1 MKYRQGRCYCRQND
15 FTVTCGRAGV
25 GSITSIDLR
34 LDGSDKWRLSWIDIS
49 DGSETIRFEMND
61 WFDDYETRRLQ
72 RG

>member
-1 MKYRQGRCYCRQND
+1 M
-15 FTVTCGRAGV
+15 TCGRAGV